1 MSEVG
6 GPPTDDAAIP
16 FNGAVGVDTPG
27 AEEPAARRRNVSMV
41 VAYDGTDFHGF
52 AESTD
57 VATVMG
63 MLRATL
69 EQILQVDLDLTAA
82 GRTDAGVHGW
92 GQVVTGRLPATVDLD
107 RLQQSVNRM
116 CAPDIA
122 IRSVDWAADDF
133 DARFSATSRA
143 YRYDV
148 WNHPHPNPLVAR
160 TSWHVPHGLD
170 LESMNEAAAHL
181 LGQHDFASFCR
192 RPKTREGYPEKSLV
206 RILQRAEWHRVGSTV
221 DPARE
226 AGAGPDGHDHRNA
239 TALSGILRFEIA
251 ATSFCHQMVR
261 SIVGTLVDVGRG
273 RRGPESIP
281 GTLAARDRASA
292 GPVAP
297 PTGLV
302 LWHVGYDGDRWDAGR
317 LPVGSAQALA
327 SVDARS
333 MRGRSAITSSGGT
346 AGE

>member
-1 MSEVG
+1 MADDR
-6 GPPTDDAAIP
+6 PTDDEVDPVAA
-16 FNGAVGVDTPG
+16 GMRVDRDDQVDGNDSP
-27 AEEPAARRRNVSMV
+27 ARRNASMV

-52 AESTD
+52 AESHGVT
-57 VATVMG
+57 TVMG
-63 MLRATL
+63 TLRATL
-69 EQILQVDLDLTAA
+69 QQVLQVDLDLTAA

-92 GQVVTGRLPATVDLD
+92 GQVVTGRLPASVDLD

-116 CAPDIA
+116 CAPAIA
-122 IRSVDWAADDF
+122 IRSSQWVPDDF

-160 TSWHVPHGLD
+160 TSWHVPHALD
-170 LESMNEAAAHL
+170 LEAMNEAAAHL

-192 RPKTREGYPEKSLV
+192 RPTSRDGHPEKSLV
-206 RILQRAEWHRVGSTV
+206 RILQRAEWHRVGSSFDRGSSTT
-221 DPARE
+221 PE
-226 AGAGPDGHDHRNA
+226 AGGRAEPTA
-239 TALSGILRFEIA
+239 TPPSDMLRFDVA

-273 RRGPESIP
+273 RRAPGSITD
-281 GTLAARDRASA
+281 TLAALDRASA

-302 LWHVGYDGDRWDAGR
+302 LWHVGYDGVRWDAGR
-317 LPVGSAQALA
+317 QSARAAQALA
-327 SVDARS
+327 SVEATS
-333 MRGRSAITSSGGT
+333 MRGRSANT
-346 AGE
+346 